1 MDKTLKKEKGVTLLA
16 LTIYMA
22 VFIIIIAIVT
32 TISTSFYGGIG
43 ELVDT
48 PKYLSEFNQ
57 FVMFFVI
64 DIKNYNDAVVSDDS
78 ITLNDSITY
87 SYRNNCIYRNDVI
100 IAENIL
106 QCNFSPSTYTVNNTE
121 KNIINVD
128 MKIGEDTE
136 DCISRNIDFTLKYW

>member
-1 MDKTLKKEKGVTLLA
+1 MDKTLKREKGVTLIA
-16 LTIYMA
+16 LTIYMI

-64 DIKNYNDAVVSDDS
+64 DIKNYNEAVVTEDS
-78 ITLNDSITY
+78 ITFNDDITY
-87 SYRNNCIYRNDVI
+87 RYINNCIYRNDVV
-100 IAENIL
+100 IAEDIL
-106 QCNFSPSTYTVNNTE
+106 QCSFSPSTYTVNDTV
-121 KNIINVD
+121 KNIINVN
-128 MKIGEDTE
+128 MRIGENTE
-136 DCISRNIDFTLKYW
+136 DSISRNIDFTLKYW